1 MRYVGGKSKIAR
13 KISAVMLEKSQG
25 RDLYIEPFV
34 RYPEGKARD
43 PSWERNQ

>member
-13 KISAVMLEKSQG
+13 KISAVMLEKSKE

-34 RYPEGKARD
+34 GGGSVANCMGTTLD
-43 PSWERNQ
+43 W